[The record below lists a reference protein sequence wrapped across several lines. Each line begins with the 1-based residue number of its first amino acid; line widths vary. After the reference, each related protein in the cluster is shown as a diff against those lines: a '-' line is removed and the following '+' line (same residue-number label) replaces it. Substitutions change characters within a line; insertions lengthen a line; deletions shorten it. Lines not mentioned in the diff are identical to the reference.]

1 MILFKFNYQIFAM
14 KKFILYFLIS
24 ITSILSL
31 LIVSNIIKN
40 NIHEKISKSNEEQS
54 KELVL
59 KSLKTQVKNTN
70 FDYLNVQRPDF
81 VEIAKKSINT
91 VVHVKS
97 SSSGGDY
104 SIEDFIFGRSQR
116 GPRMGSGSGVIISSD
131 GYIVTNHHVIETAE
145 DIQITTN
152 NNQSY
157 DAKIIG
163 SDEQN
168 DIALLKIETNDELPY
183 AVFGDSDTTQ
193 IGEWVLA
200 VGNPFNLTSTV
211 TAGIISAKSRNLDP
225 TGRTTQSY
233 IQTDAAVNPGNSGG
247 ALINNKGELIGINTA
262 IQTQTGSYV
271 GYSFAVPSNIAKKVI
286 EDILEYG
293 NVQYGF
299 LGVTGTSLNSFRAK
313 ELDVLDTEGFFISGI
328 DKESGA
334 NSAGMKIGDI
344 IKDIDGIKISKFS
357 DLKGYLNTK
366 RPNDIVEVNLKRDN
380 QSKKVKVRLNRN
392 ERINFYLIGILKN
405 LNPDELLERNLDDGV
420 KISEFN
426 SDYKSYWED
435 YGVKENDII
444 KKINGEDIKSISD
457 IDKIVSS
464 RKYYDPISIEILT
477 QENKLERFNFR

>member
-1 MILFKFNYQIFAM
+1 M
-14 KKFILYFLIS
+14 KKLFLYFSVFVISIIS
-24 ITSILSL
+24 ITYF
-31 LIVSNIIKN
+31 SNIINFNIERKIIKEKEEFSKN
-40 NIHEKISKSNEEQS
+40 
-54 KELVL
+54 LVL
-59 KSLKTQVKNTN
+59 KNLKTQGQNTN
-70 FDYLNVQRPDF
+70 YNYLNVQRPDF

-97 SSSGGDY
+97 SSSGSDY
-104 SIEDFIFGRSQR
+104 SIEDFIFGRSDR
-116 GPRMGSGSGVIISSD
+116 GPQIGSGSGVIISSD
-131 GYIVTNHHVIETAE
+131 GYVVTNHHVIETAE
-145 DIQITTN
+145 NIQITTN
-152 NNQSY
+152 NNQTY
-157 DAKIIG
+157 KAKVIG

-168 DIALLKIETNDELPY
+168 DIALLKIETDDELPY
-183 AVFGDSDTTQ
+183 AVFGDSDSTQ

-247 ALINNKGELIGINTA
+247 ALINDKGELIGINTA

-313 ELDVLDTEGFFISGI
+313 ELDVEDTEGFFINGI

-334 NSAGMKIGDI
+334 FSAGIKVGDI

-366 RPNDIVEVNLKRDN
+366 RPDDIVEVNLKRN
-380 QSKKVKVRLNRN
+380 NESKKFKVQLNKN

-405 LNPDELLERNLDDGV
+405 MSKSELINRDLENGV

-426 SDYKSYWED
+426 SDYKSYWQD
-435 YGVKENDII
+435 YGIDENDVI
-444 KKINGEDIKSISD
+444 KKINGKEINSIADVEKITKS
-457 IDKIVSS
+457 
-464 RKYYDPISIEILT
+464 RRYYDPISIEILT
-477 QENKLERFNFR
+477 KDNKLERFNFR

>member
-1 MILFKFNYQIFAM
+1 M
-14 KKFILYFLIS
+14 KKFIIYFFG
-24 ITSILSL
+24 ITII
-31 LIVSNIIKN
+31 IVSLALITNSVNNSVRAEINKIKD
-40 NIHEKISKSNEEQS
+40 EKSKD
-54 KELVL
+54 LVL
-59 KSLKTQVKNTN
+59 KGFKKQTN
-70 FDYLNVQRPDF
+70 SSDYSYLNIQRPDF

-97 SSSGGDY
+97 SSSGSDY
-104 SIEDFIFGRSQR
+104 SIEDFIFGRSQSR
-116 GPRMGSGSGVIISSD
+116 PQIGSGSGVIISSD
-131 GYIVTNHHVIETAE
+131 GYIVTNHHVIESAE

-157 DAKIIG
+157 EAKIIG

-168 DIALLKIETNDELPY
+168 DIALLKIESSEELPY

-211 TAGIISAKSRNLDP
+211 TAGIISAKSRSLDP

-313 ELDVLDTEGFFISGI
+313 ELNVEDTEGFFINGI

-334 NSAGMKIGDI
+334 NSAGIRIGDI
-344 IKDIDGIKISKFS
+344 IKNIDGIKISKFS

-366 RPNDIVEVNLKRDN
+366 RPNDIVEINLKRDN
-380 QSKKVKVRLNRN
+380 ETKNVKVQLNRN

-405 LNPDELLERNLDDGV
+405 MNPNELSERNLDNGV

-426 SDYKSYWED
+426 SNYKSYWEE
-435 YGVKENDII
+435 YGIKENDII
-444 KKINGEDIKSISD
+444 KKINGKEINSISD
-457 IDKIVSS
+457 IDKIVTS
-464 RKYYDPISIEILT
+464 RKDYDPVSIEILT
-477 QENKLERFNFR
+477 SENKLERFNFR

>member
-1 MILFKFNYQIFAM
+1 M
-14 KKFILYFLIS
+14 KKLFTYSFGVI
-24 ITSILSL
+24 SL
-31 LIVSNIIKN
+31 LISVIFISNFINN
-40 NIHEKISKSNEEQS
+40 NIEKRINEIKEENS
-54 KELVL
+54 KELFL
-59 KSLKTQVKNTN
+59 KNFKQTQNTE
-70 FDYLNVQRPDF
+70 FSGLNIQRPDF

-97 SSSGGDY
+97 SSVNSDF
-104 SIEDFIFGRSQR
+104 SIEDFIFGRNQR
-116 GPRMGSGSGVIISSD
+116 RPQIGSGSGVIISSD
-131 GYIVTNHHVIETAE
+131 GYIITNHHVIETAE

-152 NNQSY
+152 DNQSY

-168 DIALLKIETNDELPY
+168 DIALLKIESEDELPY
-183 AVFGDSDTTQ
+183 AIFGDSDSTQ

-211 TAGIISAKSRNLDP
+211 TAGIISAKSRSLDP

-293 NVQYGF
+293 IVQYGF
-299 LGVTGTSLNSFRAK
+299 LGVTGTSLNSFRAR
-313 ELDVLDTEGFFISGI
+313 ELNVDDTEGFFINGI

-334 NSAGMKIGDI
+334 NTAGIKTGDI
-344 IKDIDGIKISKFS
+344 IKDIDGIKISKFA

-366 RPNDIVEVNLKRDN
+366 RPNDIVEINLKRN
-380 QSKKVKVRLNRN
+380 NESKRIKVQLNKN

-405 LNPDELLERNLDDGV
+405 MTDKELNDRDLDRGV

-426 SDYKSYWED
+426 SDYKSYWQD
-435 YGVKENDII
+435 YGVKENDVI
-444 KKINGEDIKSISD
+444 KKINGEEINSISD
-457 IDKIVSS
+457 INKIVKS

-477 QENKLERFNFR
+477 SDNKLERFNFR

>member
-1 MILFKFNYQIFAM
+1 M
-14 KKFILYFLIS
+14 KKFIFYFFAVLIIILSIVLIS
-24 ITSILSL
+24 NT
-31 LIVSNIIKN
+31 
-40 NIHEKISKSNEEQS
+40 ISKNIEEEIS
-54 KELVL
+54 KIKDEKSKDLAL
-59 KSLKTQVKNTN
+59 KSLKKPVQNTDYN
-70 FDYLNVQRPDF
+70 YLNVQRPDF

-97 SSSGGDY
+97 SSSTDDY
-104 SIEDFIFGRSQR
+104 TIEDFIFGRSQSR
-116 GPRMGSGSGVIISSD
+116 PQIGSGSGVIISSD

-157 DAKIIG
+157 GAKVIG

-168 DIALLKIETNDELPY
+168 DIALLKIDTAEELTY
-183 AVFGDSDTTQ
+183 AIFGDSDSTQ

-247 ALINNKGELIGINTA
+247 ALINDKGELIGINTA

-293 NVQYGF
+293 DVQYGF
-299 LGVTGTSLNSFRAK
+299 LGVTGTSLNSFRAE
-313 ELDVLDTEGFFISGI
+313 ELDVEDTEGFYINGI

-334 NSAGMKIGDI
+334 NTAGIKIGDV

-380 QSKKVKVRLNRN
+380 KSIKVRVQLNKN

-405 LNPDELLERNLDDGV
+405 MSESELLKRDLKNGV

-426 SDYKSYWED
+426 TDYRSYWED
-435 YGVKENDII
+435 SGIEENDII
-444 KKINGEDIKSISD
+444 KKINGEEINSIAD
-457 IDKIVSS
+457 IDKIVKS
-464 RKYYDPISIEILT
+464 RRYYDPISIEILT
-477 QENKLERFNFR
+477 KDNKLERFNFR

>member
-1 MILFKFNYQIFAM
+1 MKKILIYSFGIVSLILFM
-14 KKFILYFLIS
+14 
-24 ITSILSL
+24 L
-31 LIVSNIIKN
+31 LTTYYIKSTIESNI
-40 NIHEKISKSNEEQS
+40 EKIKSDNS
-54 KELVL
+54 KEVMLENF
-59 KSLKTQVKNTN
+59 KKTRNNDLT
-70 FDYLNVQRPDF
+70 YLNTQTPDF

-97 SSSGGDY
+97 ASSNSSDF
-104 SIEDFIFGRSQR
+104 SIEDFLFGRAQKR
-116 GPRMGSGSGVIISSD
+116 PQMGSGSGVIISSD
-131 GYIVTNHHVIETAE
+131 GYIITNHHVIETAE

-152 NNQSY
+152 DNQSY
-157 DAKIIG
+157 EAKIIG

-168 DIALLKIETNDELPY
+168 DIALLKIESSEELPY
-183 AVFGDSDTTQ
+183 AVFGDSDSTQ

-211 TAGIISAKSRNLDP
+211 TAGIISAKSRSLDP

-247 ALINNKGELIGINTA
+247 ALINDKGELIGINTA

-293 NVQYGF
+293 IVQYGF
-299 LGVTGTSLNSFRAK
+299 LGVTGTSLNSARAK
-313 ELDVLDTEGFFISGI
+313 ELDVSDTEGFYINGI

-334 NSAGMKIGDI
+334 KSAGIKIGDI

-366 RPNDIVEVNLKRDN
+366 RPNDIVNINLKRDN
-380 QSKKVKVRLNRN
+380 ESRKVSVQLNRN

-405 LNPDELLERNLDDGV
+405 MSQKELSEKELNQGV

-426 SDYKSYWED
+426 SDYKNYWED
-435 YGVKENDII
+435 YGVKEGDVI
-444 KKINGEDIKSISD
+444 KKINGTVINSIAD
-457 IDKIVSS
+457 IDKIVKS
-464 RKYYDPISIEILT
+464 RNYYDPVTIEILT
-477 QENKLERFNFR
+477 TDNKTERFNFR

>member
-1 MILFKFNYQIFAM
+1 M
-14 KKFILYFLIS
+14 KKFIFYFFIS
-24 ITSILSL
+24 TLSILS
-31 LIVSNIIKN
+31 IVLVTNIMRN
-40 NIHEKISKSNEEQS
+40 NIQEEISKLKEEQS
-54 KELVL
+54 KDLVL
-59 KSLKTQVKNTN
+59 KNFKTQAKNTN
-70 FDYLNVQRPDF
+70 FNYLDVQRPDF

-116 GPRMGSGSGVIISSD
+116 RPQMGSGSGVIISSD
-131 GYIVTNHHVIETAE
+131 GYIITNHHVIETAE

-168 DIALLKIETNDELPY
+168 DIALLKIETSDELPY
-183 AVFGDSDTTQ
+183 AVFGDSDSTQ

-247 ALINNKGELIGINTA
+247 ALINDKGELIGINTA

-313 ELDVLDTEGFFISGI
+313 ELDVEDTEGFFINGI

-334 NSAGMKIGDI
+334 NSAGIKIGDI

-366 RPNDIVEVNLKRDN
+366 RPDDIVEVNLKRDN
-380 QSKKVKVRLNRN
+380 VSKKVRVQLNKN

-405 LNPDELLERNLDDGV
+405 MSSSELIDRDLERGV

-435 YGVKENDII
+435 YGVEENDII
-444 KKINGEDIKSISD
+444 KKINGEEINSIAD
-457 IDKIVSS
+457 IDKIVKS

-477 QENKLERFNFR
+477 KDNKLERFNFR

>member
-1 MILFKFNYQIFAM
+1 M
-14 KKFILYFLIS
+14 KKFIFYFFIS
-24 ITSILSL
+24 TLSILS
-31 LIVSNIIKN
+31 IVLVTNMIRN
-40 NIHEKISKSNEEQS
+40 NIQEEISKLKEEQS
-54 KELVL
+54 KDLVL
-59 KSLKTQVKNTN
+59 KSFKTQAKNTN
-70 FDYLNVQRPDF
+70 FNFLDVQRPDF

-116 GPRMGSGSGVIISSD
+116 RPQMGSGSGVIISSD
-131 GYIVTNHHVIETAE
+131 GYIITNHHVIETAE
-145 DIQITTN
+145 DIQVTTN

-183 AVFGDSDTTQ
+183 AVFGDSDSTQ

-247 ALINNKGELIGINTA
+247 ALINDKGELIGINTA

-313 ELDVLDTEGFFISGI
+313 ELDVEDTEGFFINGI

-334 NSAGMKIGDI
+334 YSAGIKIGDI

-366 RPNDIVEVNLKRDN
+366 RPDDIVEVNLKRDN
-380 QSKKVKVRLNRN
+380 ISKKVRVQLNKN

-405 LNPDELLERNLDDGV
+405 MSSSELIDRDLESGV

-426 SDYKSYWED
+426 ADYKSYWED
-435 YGVKENDII
+435 YGVEENDII
-444 KKINGEDIKSISD
+444 KKINGEEINSIAD
-457 IDKIVSS
+457 IDKIVKS

-477 QENKLERFNFR
+477 KDNKLERFNFR

>member
-1 MILFKFNYQIFAM
+1 M
-14 KKFILYFLIS
+14 KKFIFYFFVS
-24 ITSILSL
+24 IISILS
-31 LIVSNIIKN
+31 IVIVTNIIRT
-40 NIHEKISKSNEEQS
+40 NIQEEISKLKEEQS
-54 KELVL
+54 KDLVL
-59 KSLKTQVKNTN
+59 KSLKPQAKNTN
-70 FDYLNVQRPDF
+70 FNYLDIQRPDF

-116 GPRMGSGSGVIISSD
+116 RPQMGSGSGVIISSD
-131 GYIVTNHHVIETAE
+131 GYIITNHHVIETAE

-247 ALINNKGELIGINTA
+247 ALINDKGELIGINTA

-313 ELDVLDTEGFFISGI
+313 ELDVEDTEGFFINGI

-334 NSAGMKIGDI
+334 NSAGIKIGDI

-366 RPNDIVEVNLKRDN
+366 RPDDIVEVNLKRDN
-380 QSKKVKVRLNRN
+380 VSKKVRVQLNKN

-405 LNPDELLERNLDDGV
+405 MSSSELIDRDLERGV

-435 YGVKENDII
+435 YGVEENDII
-444 KKINGEDIKSISD
+444 KKINGEEINSIAD
-457 IDKIVSS
+457 IDKIVKS

-477 QENKLERFNFR
+477 KDNKLERFNFR

>member
-1 MILFKFNYQIFAM
+1 MKKIFIYSIGIVSLILFM
-14 KKFILYFLIS
+14 
-24 ITSILSL
+24 L
-31 LIVSNIIKN
+31 LTTYYIKSTIESNI
-40 NIHEKISKSNEEQS
+40 EKIKSDNS
-54 KELVL
+54 KEVMLENF
-59 KSLKTQVKNTN
+59 KKTRNNDLT
-70 FDYLNVQRPDF
+70 YLNTQTPDF

-97 SSSGGDY
+97 ASSNSSDF
-104 SIEDFIFGRSQR
+104 SIEDFLFGRAQKR
-116 GPRMGSGSGVIISSD
+116 PQMGSGSGVIISSD
-131 GYIVTNHHVIETAE
+131 GYIITNHHVIETAE

-152 NNQSY
+152 DNQSY
-157 DAKIIG
+157 EAKIIG

-168 DIALLKIETNDELPY
+168 DIALLKIESSEELPY
-183 AVFGDSDTTQ
+183 AVFGDSDSTQ

-211 TAGIISAKSRNLDP
+211 TAGIISAKSRSLDP

-247 ALINNKGELIGINTA
+247 ALINDKGELIGINTA

-293 NVQYGF
+293 IVQYGF
-299 LGVTGTSLNSFRAK
+299 LGVTGTSLNSARAK
-313 ELDVLDTEGFFISGI
+313 ELDVSDTEGFYINGI

-334 NSAGMKIGDI
+334 KSAGIKIGDI

-366 RPNDIVEVNLKRDN
+366 RPNDIVNINLKRDN
-380 QSKKVKVRLNRN
+380 ESRKVSVQLNRN

-405 LNPDELLERNLDDGV
+405 MSQKELSKKELNQGV

-426 SDYKSYWED
+426 SDYKNYWED
-435 YGVKENDII
+435 YGVKEGDVI
-444 KKINGEDIKSISD
+444 KKINGTVINSIAD
-457 IDKIVSS
+457 IDKIVKS
-464 RKYYDPISIEILT
+464 RNYYDPVTIEILT
-477 QENKLERFNFR
+477 TDNKTERFNFR

>member
-1 MILFKFNYQIFAM
+1 M
-14 KKFILYFLIS
+14 KKLILYFSGGIF
-24 ITSILSL
+24 L
-31 LIVSNIIKN
+31 LFTVLVTINVINSNIERKINKIQEEKEKDLLLKN
-40 NIHEKISKSNEEQS
+40 F
-54 KELVL
+54 
-59 KSLKTQVKNTN
+59 KTSQESDYK
-70 FDYLNVQRPDF
+70 YLNYQKPDF

-97 SSSGGDY
+97 SSTSNDF
-104 SIEDFIFGRSQR
+104 SIEDFIFGRSQGR
-116 GPRMGSGSGVIISSD
+116 PQIGSGSGVIISSD
-131 GYIVTNHHVIETAE
+131 GYIITNHHVIETAQ

-152 NNQSY
+152 DNQSY
-157 DAKIIG
+157 DAKVIG

-168 DIALLKIETNDELPY
+168 DIALLKIESEDKLPY
-183 AVFGDSDTTQ
+183 AVFGDSDSTE

-211 TAGIISAKSRNLDP
+211 TAGIISAKSRSLDP

-247 ALINNKGELIGINTA
+247 ALINSKGELIGINTA

-293 NVQYGF
+293 IVQYGF
-299 LGVTGTSLNSFRAK
+299 LGVTGTSLNSLRAE
-313 ELDVLDTEGFFISGI
+313 ELSVKDTEGFFINGI

-334 NSAGMKIGDI
+334 NLAGIKIGDI

-366 RPNDIVEVNLKRDN
+366 RPNDVVEINLKRNDE
-380 QSKKVKVRLNRN
+380 SKKIKVQLNRN
-392 ERINFYLIGILKN
+392 ERISFYLIGILKN
-405 LNPDELLERNLDDGV
+405 MNEKELVDRNLDSGV

-426 SDYKSYWED
+426 GDYKSYWND
-435 YGVKENDII
+435 YGIEIDDII
-444 KKINGEDIKSISD
+444 KKINGKEINSISD
-457 IDKIVSS
+457 VNKILTS

-477 QENKLERFNFR
+477 VDNQIERFNFR

>member
-1 MILFKFNYQIFAM
+1 MKKILIYSVGIVSLILFM
-14 KKFILYFLIS
+14 
-24 ITSILSL
+24 L
-31 LIVSNIIKN
+31 LTTHYIKSTIESNI
-40 NIHEKISKSNEEQS
+40 EKIKSNNS
-54 KELVL
+54 KQVMLENF
-59 KSLKTQVKNTN
+59 KKTRNNDLTFLNT
-70 FDYLNVQRPDF
+70 QTPDF

-97 SSSGGDY
+97 ASSNSSDF
-104 SIEDFIFGRSQR
+104 SIEDFLFGRAQKR
-116 GPRMGSGSGVIISSD
+116 PQMGSGSGVIVSSD
-131 GYIVTNHHVIETAE
+131 GYIITNHHVIETAE
-145 DIQITTN
+145 EIQITTN
-152 NNQSY
+152 DNQSY
-157 DAKIIG
+157 EAKIIG

-168 DIALLKIETNDELPY
+168 DIALLKIESSEDLPY
-183 AVFGDSDTTQ
+183 AVFGDSDSTQ

-211 TAGIISAKSRNLDP
+211 TAGIISAKSRSLDP

-247 ALINNKGELIGINTA
+247 ALINDKGELIGINTA

-293 NVQYGF
+293 IVQYGF
-299 LGVTGTSLNSFRAK
+299 LGVTGTSLNSARAK
-313 ELDVLDTEGFFISGI
+313 ELDVSDTEGFYINGI

-334 NSAGMKIGDI
+334 KSAGIKIGDI

-366 RPNDIVEVNLKRDN
+366 RPNDIVNINLKRDN
-380 QSKKVKVRLNRN
+380 ESRKVSVQLNRN

-405 LNPDELLERNLDDGV
+405 MSQKELSEKELNQGV

-426 SDYKSYWED
+426 SDYKNYWED
-435 YGVKENDII
+435 YGVKEGDVI
-444 KKINGEDIKSISD
+444 KKINGTVINSISD
-457 IDKIVSS
+457 IDKIVKS
-464 RKYYDPISIEILT
+464 RNYYDPVTIEILT
-477 QENKLERFNFR
+477 ADNKTERFNFR

>member
-1 MILFKFNYQIFAM
+1 MRKIIIYSFG
-14 KKFILYFLIS
+14 FICLMLSVLLLS
-24 ITSILSL
+24 IYINH
-31 LIVSNIIKN
+31 NI
-40 NIHEKISKSNEEQS
+40 EKEISKVKTEKS
-54 KELVL
+54 KELIL
-59 KSLKTQVKNTN
+59 QSFKQTQNSN
-70 FDYLNVQRPDF
+70 FSYLNTERPDF

-97 SSSGGDY
+97 ASSNSGEF
-104 SIEDFIFGRSQR
+104 SIEDFIFGRTNRRSQI
-116 GPRMGSGSGVIISSD
+116 GSGSGVIISSD
-131 GYIVTNHHVIETAE
+131 GYIITNHHVIETAE
-145 DIQITTN
+145 DIQVTTN
-152 NNQSY
+152 DNQSY
-157 DAKIIG
+157 NAKIIG

-168 DIALLKIETNDELPY
+168 DIALLKIDTSDELPY
-183 AVFGDSDTTQ
+183 AVFGDSDSTQ

-211 TAGIISAKSRNLDP
+211 TAGIISAKSRSLDP

-293 NVQYGF
+293 MVQYGF

-313 ELDVLDTEGFFISGI
+313 ELEVLDTEGFYINGI

-334 NSAGMKIGDI
+334 KTAGIKIGDI

-366 RPNDIVEVNLKRDN
+366 RPDDIVEINLKRDDE
-380 QSKKVKVRLNRN
+380 SRKIMVKLNSN

-405 LNPDELLERNLDDGV
+405 MNSEDLKKKNIDKGV

-426 SDYKSYWED
+426 DDYKSYWKE
-435 YGVKENDII
+435 YGIIEGDVI
-444 KKINGEDIKSISD
+444 KKINGDEINSIVD
-457 IDKIVSS
+457 IDKIVKS
-464 RKYYDPISIEILT
+464 RNYYDPITIEILT
-477 QENKLERFNFR
+477 QENKTERFNFR

>member
-1 MILFKFNYQIFAM
+1 MLSVLLLSIYINY
-14 KKFILYFLIS
+14 
-24 ITSILSL
+24 
-31 LIVSNIIKN
+31 NI
-40 NIHEKISKSNEEQS
+40 EKEISKVKTEKS
-54 KELVL
+54 KELIL
-59 KSLKTQVKNTN
+59 QSFKKTQNSN
-70 FDYLNVQRPDF
+70 FSYLNTERPDF

-97 SSSGGDY
+97 ASSNSSEF
-104 SIEDFIFGRSQR
+104 SIEDFIFGRTNRRPQI
-116 GPRMGSGSGVIISSD
+116 GSGSGVIISSD
-131 GYIVTNHHVIETAE
+131 GYIITNHHVIETAE
-145 DIQITTN
+145 DIQVTTN
-152 NNQSY
+152 DNQSY
-157 DAKIIG
+157 NAKIIG

-168 DIALLKIETNDELPY
+168 DIALLKIDTSDELPY
-183 AVFGDSDTTQ
+183 AVFGDSDSTQ

-211 TAGIISAKSRNLDP
+211 TAGIISAKSRSLDP

-293 NVQYGF
+293 MVQYGF

-313 ELDVLDTEGFFISGI
+313 ELEVLDTEGFYINGI

-334 NSAGMKIGDI
+334 KTAGIKIGDI
-344 IKDIDGIKISKFS
+344 IKNIDGIKISKFS

-366 RPNDIVEVNLKRDN
+366 RPDDIVEINLKRDDE
-380 QSKKVKVRLNRN
+380 SRKIMVKLNSN

-405 LNPDELLERNLDDGV
+405 MNPEDLKKKNIDKGV

-426 SDYKSYWED
+426 DDYKSYWKE
-435 YGVKENDII
+435 YGIIEGDVI
-444 KKINGEDIKSISD
+444 KKINGNEINSIVD
-457 IDKIVSS
+457 IDKIVKS
-464 RKYYDPISIEILT
+464 RNYYDPITIEILT
-477 QENKLERFNFR
+477 QENKTERFNFR

>member
-1 MILFKFNYQIFAM
+1 MKKLILYSSGVIFLLFTVLLTINVINSNIERKINKIQEEKEKDLLLKNFKTSQESDYKYLNYQ
-14 KKFILYFLIS
+14 K
-24 ITSILSL
+24 
-31 LIVSNIIKN
+31 
-40 NIHEKISKSNEEQS
+40 
-54 KELVL
+54 
-59 KSLKTQVKNTN
+59 
-70 FDYLNVQRPDF
+70 PDF
-81 VEIAKKSINT
+81 VEIAKNSINT

-97 SSSGGDY
+97 SSTSNDF
-104 SIEDFIFGRSQR
+104 SIEDFIFGRSQGR
-116 GPRMGSGSGVIISSD
+116 PQIGSGSGVIISSD
-131 GYIVTNHHVIETAE
+131 GYIITNHHVIETAQ

-152 NNQSY
+152 DNQSY
-157 DAKIIG
+157 DAKVIG

-168 DIALLKIETNDELPY
+168 DIALLKIESEDKLPY
-183 AVFGDSDTTQ
+183 AVFGDSDSTE

-211 TAGIISAKSRNLDP
+211 TAGIISAKSRSLDP

-247 ALINNKGELIGINTA
+247 ALINSKGELIGINTA

-293 NVQYGF
+293 IVQYGF
-299 LGVTGTSLNSFRAK
+299 LGVTGTSLNSLRAE
-313 ELDVLDTEGFFISGI
+313 ELSVKDTEGFFINGI

-334 NSAGMKIGDI
+334 NLAGIKIGDI

-366 RPNDIVEVNLKRDN
+366 RPNDVVEINLKRNDE
-380 QSKKVKVRLNRN
+380 SKKIKVQLNRN
-392 ERINFYLIGILKN
+392 ERISFYLIGILKN
-405 LNPDELLERNLDDGV
+405 MNEKELVDRNLDSGV

-426 SDYKSYWED
+426 GDYKSYWND
-435 YGVKENDII
+435 YGIEIDDII
-444 KKINGEDIKSISD
+444 KKINGKEINSISD
-457 IDKIVSS
+457 VNKILTS

-477 QENKLERFNFR
+477 VDNQIERFNFR

>member
-1 MILFKFNYQIFAM
+1 M
-14 KKFILYFLIS
+14 KKFIFYFFIS
-24 ITSILSL
+24 SLSILSVVL
-31 LIVSNIIKN
+31 VTNIIRN
-40 NIHEKISKSNEEQS
+40 NIQEEISKLKEEQS
-54 KELVL
+54 KDLVL
-59 KSLKTQVKNTN
+59 KSFKTQAKNTN
-70 FDYLNVQRPDF
+70 FNYLDVQRPDF

-116 GPRMGSGSGVIISSD
+116 RPQMGSGSGVIISSD
-131 GYIVTNHHVIETAE
+131 GYIITNHHVIETAE

-168 DIALLKIETNDELPY
+168 DIALLKVETNDELPY
-183 AVFGDSDTTQ
+183 AVFGDSDSTQ

-247 ALINNKGELIGINTA
+247 ALINDKGELIGINTA

-313 ELDVLDTEGFFISGI
+313 ELDVEDTEGFFINGI

-334 NSAGMKIGDI
+334 NSAGIKIGDI

-366 RPNDIVEVNLKRDN
+366 RPDDIVEVNLKRDN
-380 QSKKVKVRLNRN
+380 VSKKVRVQLNKN

-405 LNPDELLERNLDDGV
+405 MSSSELIDRDLERGV

-435 YGVKENDII
+435 YGVEENDII
-444 KKINGEDIKSISD
+444 KKINGEEINSIAD
-457 IDKIVSS
+457 IDKIVKS

-477 QENKLERFNFR
+477 KDNKLERFNFR

>member
-1 MILFKFNYQIFAM
+1 M
-14 KKFILYFLIS
+14 KKFIFYFFVS
-24 ITSILSL
+24 IISILS
-31 LIVSNIIKN
+31 IVLVTNIISD
-40 NIHEKISKSNEEQS
+40 NIQEEISKLKEEQS
-54 KELVL
+54 KDLVL
-59 KSLKTQVKNTN
+59 KSFKTQAKNTN
-70 FDYLNVQRPDF
+70 FNYLDVQRPDF

-116 GPRMGSGSGVIISSD
+116 RPQMGSGSGVIISSD
-131 GYIVTNHHVIETAE
+131 GYIITNHHVIETAE

-183 AVFGDSDTTQ
+183 AVFGDSDSTQ

-247 ALINNKGELIGINTA
+247 ALINDKGELIGINTA

-293 NVQYGF
+293 IVQYGF
-299 LGVTGTSLNSFRAK
+299 LGVTGTSLNSARAK
-313 ELDVLDTEGFFISGI
+313 ELNVSDTEGFYINGI

-334 NSAGMKIGDI
+334 KSAGIKIGDI

-366 RPNDIVEVNLKRDN
+366 RPNDIVNINLKRDN
-380 QSKKVKVRLNRN
+380 ESRKVSVQLNRN

-405 LNPDELLERNLDDGV
+405 MSQKELNQRELSQGV

-426 SDYKSYWED
+426 ADYKNYWED
-435 YGVKENDII
+435 YGVKEGDVI
-444 KKINGEDIKSISD
+444 KKINGTIINSISD
-457 IDKIVSS
+457 IDKIVKS
-464 RKYYDPISIEILT
+464 RNYYDPVTIEILT
-477 QENKLERFNFR
+477 ADNKTERFNFR

>member
-1 MILFKFNYQIFAM
+1 MKKILIYSVGIVSLILFM
-14 KKFILYFLIS
+14 
-24 ITSILSL
+24 L
-31 LIVSNIIKN
+31 LTTYYIKSTIESNI
-40 NIHEKISKSNEEQS
+40 EKIKSENS
-54 KELVL
+54 KEVMLENF
-59 KSLKTQVKNTN
+59 KKTRNNDLT
-70 FDYLNVQRPDF
+70 YLNTQTPDF

-97 SSSGGDY
+97 ASSNSSDF
-104 SIEDFIFGRSQR
+104 SIEDFLFGRAQKR
-116 GPRMGSGSGVIISSD
+116 PQMGSGSGVIISSD
-131 GYIVTNHHVIETAE
+131 GYIITNHHVIETAE

-152 NNQSY
+152 DNQSY
-157 DAKIIG
+157 EAKIIG

-168 DIALLKIETNDELPY
+168 DIALLKIESSEELPY
-183 AVFGDSDTTQ
+183 AVFGDSDSTQ

-211 TAGIISAKSRNLDP
+211 TAGIISAKSRSLDP

-247 ALINNKGELIGINTA
+247 ALINDKGELIGINTA

-293 NVQYGF
+293 IVQYGF
-299 LGVTGTSLNSFRAK
+299 LGVTGTSLNSARAK
-313 ELDVLDTEGFFISGI
+313 ELDVSDTEGFYINGI

-334 NSAGMKIGDI
+334 KSAGIKIGDI

-366 RPNDIVEVNLKRDN
+366 RPNDIVNINLKRDN
-380 QSKKVKVRLNRN
+380 ESRKVSVQLNRN

-405 LNPDELLERNLDDGV
+405 MSQKELSKKELNQGV

-426 SDYKSYWED
+426 SDYKNYWED
-435 YGVKENDII
+435 YGVKEGDVI
-444 KKINGEDIKSISD
+444 KKINGTVINSIAD
-457 IDKIVSS
+457 IDKIVKS
-464 RKYYDPISIEILT
+464 RNYYDPVTIEILT
-477 QENKLERFNFR
+477 ADNKTERFNFR

>member
-1 MILFKFNYQIFAM
+1 M
-14 KKFILYFLIS
+14 KKFIFYFFVS
-24 ITSILSL
+24 IISILSIL
-31 LIVSNIIKN
+31 LVTNIIKN
-40 NIHEKISKSNEEQS
+40 NIQEEISKLKEEQS
-54 KELVL
+54 KDLVL
-59 KSLKTQVKNTN
+59 KTFKTQAQNTN
-70 FDYLNVQRPDF
+70 FNYLDIQRPDF

-97 SSSGGDY
+97 SSSELGY
-104 SIEDFIFGRSQR
+104 SIEDFIFGRSQKR
-116 GPRMGSGSGVIISSD
+116 PQMGSGSGVIISSD
-131 GYIVTNHHVIETAE
+131 GYIITNHHVIETAE

-183 AVFGDSDTTQ
+183 AVFGDSDSTQ

-247 ALINNKGELIGINTA
+247 ALINDKGELIGINTA

-299 LGVTGTSLNSFRAK
+299 LGVTGTSLNSFIAK
-313 ELDVLDTEGFFISGI
+313 ELDVEDTEGFFINGI

-334 NSAGMKIGDI
+334 NSAGIKIGDI

-366 RPNDIVEVNLKRDN
+366 RPDDIVEVNLKRDN
-380 QSKKVKVRLNRN
+380 VSKKVRVQLNKN

-405 LNPDELLERNLDDGV
+405 MSSSELIDRDLEIGV

-435 YGVKENDII
+435 YGVQENDII
-444 KKINGEDIKSISD
+444 KKINGEEINSIAD
-457 IDKIVSS
+457 IDKILKS

-477 QENKLERFNFR
+477 VENKLERFNFR

>member
-1 MILFKFNYQIFAM
+1 M
-14 KKFILYFLIS
+14 KKFIFYFFVS
-24 ITSILSL
+24 IISILS
-31 LIVSNIIKN
+31 IVLVTNIIRN
-40 NIHEKISKSNEEQS
+40 NIQEEISKLKEEQS
-54 KELVL
+54 KDLVL
-59 KSLKTQVKNTN
+59 KSFKTQAKNTN
-70 FDYLNVQRPDF
+70 FNYLDVQRPDF

-116 GPRMGSGSGVIISSD
+116 RPQMGSGSGVIISSD
-131 GYIVTNHHVIETAE
+131 GYIITNHHVIETAE

-168 DIALLKIETNDELPY
+168 DIALLKIETSDELPY
-183 AVFGDSDTTQ
+183 AVFGDSDSTQ

-247 ALINNKGELIGINTA
+247 ALINDKGELIGINTA

-313 ELDVLDTEGFFISGI
+313 ELDVEDTEGFFINGI

-334 NSAGMKIGDI
+334 NSAGIKIGDI

-366 RPNDIVEVNLKRDN
+366 RPDDIVEVNLKRDN
-380 QSKKVKVRLNRN
+380 VSKKVRVQLNKN

-405 LNPDELLERNLDDGV
+405 MSSSELLDRDLERGV

-435 YGVKENDII
+435 YGVEENDII
-444 KKINGEDIKSISD
+444 KKINGKEINSISD
-457 IDKIVSS
+457 IDNIVKS
-464 RKYYDPISIEILT
+464 RNYYDPISIEILT
-477 QENKLERFNFR
+477 KDNKLERFNFR

>member
-1 MILFKFNYQIFAM
+1 M
-14 KKFILYFLIS
+14 KKFIFYSFVS
-24 ITSILSL
+24 IISILS
-31 LIVSNIIKN
+31 IVFVTKNIRN
-40 NIHEKISKSNEEQS
+40 NIKEEISKLKEEQS
-54 KELVL
+54 KDLVL
-59 KSLKTQVKNTN
+59 KSFKTQAKNTN
-70 FDYLNVQRPDF
+70 FNYLDVQRPDF

-116 GPRMGSGSGVIISSD
+116 RPQMGSGSGVIISSD
-131 GYIVTNHHVIETAE
+131 GYIITNHHVIDIAE

-183 AVFGDSDTTQ
+183 AVFGDSASTQ

-247 ALINNKGELIGINTA
+247 ALINDKGELIGINTA
-262 IQTQTGSYV
+262 IQSQTGSYV

-313 ELDVLDTEGFFISGI
+313 ELDVEDTEGFFINGI

-334 NSAGMKIGDI
+334 NSAGIKIGDI

-366 RPNDIVEVNLKRDN
+366 RPDDIVEVNLKRDN
-380 QSKKVKVRLNRN
+380 VSKKVRVQLNKN

-405 LNPDELLERNLDDGV
+405 MSPSELIDRGLERGV

-426 SDYKSYWED
+426 SDYNSYWDD
-435 YGVKENDII
+435 YGVEENDII
-444 KKINGEDIKSISD
+444 KKINGEEINSIAD
-457 IDKIVSS
+457 IDKIVKS

-477 QENKLERFNFR
+477 KNNKLERFNFR

>member
-1 MILFKFNYQIFAM
+1 MKKILIYSVGIVSLILFM
-14 KKFILYFLIS
+14 
-24 ITSILSL
+24 L
-31 LIVSNIIKN
+31 LTTYHIKSTIESNI
-40 NIHEKISKSNEEQS
+40 EKIKSDNS
-54 KELVL
+54 KEVMLENF
-59 KSLKTQVKNTN
+59 KKTRNNDLT
-70 FDYLNVQRPDF
+70 YLNTQTPDF

-97 SSSGGDY
+97 ASSNSSDF
-104 SIEDFIFGRSQR
+104 SIEDFLFGRAQKR
-116 GPRMGSGSGVIISSD
+116 PQMGSGSGVIISSD
-131 GYIVTNHHVIETAE
+131 GYIITNHHVIETAE

-152 NNQSY
+152 DNQSY
-157 DAKIIG
+157 EAKIIG

-168 DIALLKIETNDELPY
+168 DIALLKIESSEELPY
-183 AVFGDSDTTQ
+183 AVFGDSDSTQ

-211 TAGIISAKSRNLDP
+211 TAGIISAKSRSLDP

-247 ALINNKGELIGINTA
+247 ALINDKGELIGINTA

-293 NVQYGF
+293 IVQYGF
-299 LGVTGTSLNSFRAK
+299 LGVTGTSLNSARAK
-313 ELDVLDTEGFFISGI
+313 ELDVSDTEGFYINGI

-334 NSAGMKIGDI
+334 KSAGIKIGDI

-366 RPNDIVEVNLKRDN
+366 RPNDIVNINLKRDN
-380 QSKKVKVRLNRN
+380 ESRKVSVQLNRN

-405 LNPDELLERNLDDGV
+405 MSQKELSKKELNQGV

-426 SDYKSYWED
+426 SDYKNYWED
-435 YGVKENDII
+435 YGVKEGDVI
-444 KKINGEDIKSISD
+444 KKINGTVINSIAD
-457 IDKIVSS
+457 IDKIVKS
-464 RKYYDPISIEILT
+464 RNYYDPVTIEILT
-477 QENKLERFNFR
+477 TDNKTERFNFR

>member
-1 MILFKFNYQIFAM
+1 MKKILIYSVGIVSSILFM
-14 KKFILYFLIS
+14 
-24 ITSILSL
+24 L
-31 LIVSNIIKN
+31 LTTYYIKSTIESNI
-40 NIHEKISKSNEEQS
+40 EKIKSDNS
-54 KELVL
+54 KEVMLENF
-59 KSLKTQVKNTN
+59 KKTRNNDLT
-70 FDYLNVQRPDF
+70 YLNTQTPDF

-97 SSSGGDY
+97 ASSNSSDF
-104 SIEDFIFGRSQR
+104 SIEDFLFGRAQKR
-116 GPRMGSGSGVIISSD
+116 PQMGSGSGVIISSD
-131 GYIVTNHHVIETAE
+131 GYIITNHHVIETAE

-152 NNQSY
+152 DNQSY
-157 DAKIIG
+157 EAKIIG

-168 DIALLKIETNDELPY
+168 DIALLKIESSEELPY
-183 AVFGDSDTTQ
+183 AVFGDSDSTQ

-211 TAGIISAKSRNLDP
+211 TAGIISAKSRSLDP

-247 ALINNKGELIGINTA
+247 ALINDKGELIGINTA

-293 NVQYGF
+293 IVQYGF
-299 LGVTGTSLNSFRAK
+299 LGVTGTSLNSARAK
-313 ELDVLDTEGFFISGI
+313 ELDVSDTEGFYINGI

-334 NSAGMKIGDI
+334 KSAGIKIGDI

-366 RPNDIVEVNLKRDN
+366 RPNDIVNINLKRDN
-380 QSKKVKVRLNRN
+380 ESRKERVQLNRN

-405 LNPDELLERNLDDGV
+405 MSKKELSEKELNQGV

-426 SDYKSYWED
+426 SDYKNYWED
-435 YGVKENDII
+435 YGVKEGDVI
-444 KKINGEDIKSISD
+444 KKINGTVINSISD
-457 IDKIVSS
+457 IDKIVKSII
-464 RKYYDPISIEILT
+464 YYDPVTIEILT
-477 QENKLERFNFR
+477 ADNKTDRFNFR

>member
-1 MILFKFNYQIFAM
+1 M
-14 KKFILYFLIS
+14 KKLFTYSFGVI
-24 ITSILSL
+24 SL
-31 LIVSNIIKN
+31 LISVIFISNFINN
-40 NIHEKISKSNEEQS
+40 NIEKRINEIKEENN
-54 KELVL
+54 KELFL
-59 KSLKTQVKNTN
+59 KNFKQTQNTE
-70 FDYLNVQRPDF
+70 FSGLNIQRPDF

-97 SSSGGDY
+97 SSANSDF
-104 SIEDFIFGRSQR
+104 SIEDFIFGRNQR
-116 GPRMGSGSGVIISSD
+116 RPQIGSGSGVIISSD
-131 GYIVTNHHVIETAE
+131 GYIITNHHVIETAE

-152 NNQSY
+152 DNQSY

-168 DIALLKIETNDELPY
+168 DIALLKIESEDELPY
-183 AVFGDSDTTQ
+183 AIFGDSDSTQ

-211 TAGIISAKSRNLDP
+211 TAGIISAKSRSLDP

-247 ALINNKGELIGINTA
+247 ALINKKGELIGINTA

-293 NVQYGF
+293 IVQYGF
-299 LGVTGTSLNSFRAK
+299 LGVTGTSLNSFRAR
-313 ELDVLDTEGFFISGI
+313 ELNVDDTEGFFINGI

-334 NSAGMKIGDI
+334 NTAGIKTGDI
-344 IKDIDGIKISKFS
+344 IKDIDGIKISKFA

-366 RPNDIVEVNLKRDN
+366 RPNDIVEINLKRN
-380 QSKKVKVRLNRN
+380 NESKRIKVQLNKN

-405 LNPDELLERNLDDGV
+405 MTDKELNERDLDRGV

-426 SDYKSYWED
+426 SDYKSYWQD
-435 YGVKENDII
+435 YGVKENDVI
-444 KKINGEDIKSISD
+444 KKINGEEINSISD
-457 IDKIVSS
+457 INKIVKS

-477 QENKLERFNFR
+477 SDNKLERFNFR

>member
-1 MILFKFNYQIFAM
+1 MLFTTY
-14 KKFILYFLIS
+14 Y
-24 ITSILSL
+24 
-31 LIVSNIIKN
+31 IKN
-40 NIHEKISKSNEEQS
+40 TIEVNIEKIKSDNSKGQMLENF
-54 KELVL
+54 K
-59 KSLKTQVKNTN
+59 KTRNNDLTFLNT
-70 FDYLNVQRPDF
+70 QTPDF
-81 VEIAKKSINT
+81 VEIAKNSINT

-97 SSSGGDY
+97 ASSNSSDF
-104 SIEDFIFGRSQR
+104 SIEDFLFGRAQKR
-116 GPRMGSGSGVIISSD
+116 PQMGSGSGVIISSD
-131 GYIVTNHHVIETAE
+131 GYIITNHHVIETAE

-152 NNQSY
+152 DNQSY
-157 DAKIIG
+157 KAKIIG

-168 DIALLKIETNDELPY
+168 DIALLKIESSEELPY
-183 AVFGDSDTTQ
+183 AVFGDSDSTQ

-211 TAGIISAKSRNLDP
+211 TAGIISAKSRSLDP

-247 ALINNKGELIGINTA
+247 ALINDKGELIGINTA

-293 NVQYGF
+293 IVQYGF
-299 LGVTGTSLNSFRAK
+299 LGVTGTSLNSARAK
-313 ELDVLDTEGFFISGI
+313 ELDVSDTEGFYINGI

-334 NSAGMKIGDI
+334 KSAGIKIGDI

-366 RPNDIVEVNLKRDN
+366 RPNDIVNIFLKRDN
-380 QSKKVKVRLNRN
+380 ESRKVSVQLNRN

-405 LNPDELLERNLDDGV
+405 MSQKELNQKELNQGV

-426 SDYKSYWED
+426 ADYKNYWED
-435 YGVKENDII
+435 YGVKEGDVI
-444 KKINGEDIKSISD
+444 KKINGTVINSIADIN
-457 IDKIVSS
+457 KIVKS
-464 RKYYDPISIEILT
+464 RNYYDPVTIEILT
-477 QENKLERFNFR
+477 ADNKTERFNFR

>member
-1 MILFKFNYQIFAM
+1 MKKIFIYSVGIVSLILFILFTTYYI
-14 KKFILYFLIS
+14 KKTIE
-24 ITSILSL
+24 
-31 LIVSNIIKN
+31 VNI
-40 NIHEKISKSNEEQS
+40 EKIKTDNS
-54 KELVL
+54 KELML
-59 KSLKTQVKNTN
+59 ENFKKTRNNDLIFLNT
-70 FDYLNVQRPDF
+70 QTPDF

-97 SSSGGDY
+97 ASSNSSDF
-104 SIEDFIFGRSQR
+104 SIEDFLFGRAQKR
-116 GPRMGSGSGVIISSD
+116 PQMGSGSGVIISSD
-131 GYIVTNHHVIETAE
+131 GYIITNHHVIDTAE

-152 NNQSY
+152 DNQSY
-157 DAKIIG
+157 EAKIIG

-168 DIALLKIETNDELPY
+168 DIALLKIESSEELPY
-183 AVFGDSDTTQ
+183 AVFGDSDSTQ

-211 TAGIISAKSRNLDP
+211 TAGIISAKSRSLDP

-247 ALINNKGELIGINTA
+247 ALINDKGELIGINTA

-293 NVQYGF
+293 IVQYGF
-299 LGVTGTSLNSFRAK
+299 LGITGTSLNSARAK
-313 ELDVLDTEGFFISGI
+313 NLDVSDTEGFYINGI

-334 NSAGMKIGDI
+334 KSAGIKIGDI

-366 RPNDIVEVNLKRDN
+366 RPNDIVNINLKRDN
-380 QSKKVKVRLNRN
+380 ESRKVSVQLNRN
-392 ERINFYLIGILKN
+392 ERVNFYLIGILKN
-405 LNPDELLERNLDDGV
+405 LSQKELNQKELNQGV

-426 SDYKSYWED
+426 ADYKNYWED
-435 YGVKENDII
+435 YGVKEGDVI
-444 KKINGEDIKSISD
+444 KKINGTAINSIAD
-457 IDKIVSS
+457 IDKIVKS
-464 RKYYDPISIEILT
+464 RNYYDPVTIEILT
-477 QENKLERFNFR
+477 ADNKTERFNFR